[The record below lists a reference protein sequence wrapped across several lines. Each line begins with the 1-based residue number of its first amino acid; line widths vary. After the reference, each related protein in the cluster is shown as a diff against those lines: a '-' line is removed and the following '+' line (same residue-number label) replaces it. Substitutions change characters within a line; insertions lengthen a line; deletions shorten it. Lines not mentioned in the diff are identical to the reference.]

1 VVSSAVCAVD
11 VINNVLSITNI
22 TGTTAYAKGGP
33 PLSFIFSSM
42 GTNPSKACPPGNFD
56 VSTYKIVTV
65 NGVST
70 NYLIDEKLFV
80 ASDSTLTSFTP

>member
-1 VVSSAVCAVD
+1 
-11 VINNVLSITNI
+11 
-22 TGTTAYAKGGP
+22 
-33 PLSFIFSSM
+33 M

-80 ASDSTLTSFTP
+80 PSDSTLTSFTP